1 MDVKQIYA
9 LVNAA
14 TSEVLGKTDLVS
26 EDLSNIVDVGTEI
39 VNASAVDN
47 YVKSLVNRIGKVIF
61 VNRPYSGKVPS
72 VLMDGWEFGSVL
84 QKITAEIP
92 TATENESWE
101 LTDGEEYKQDVF
113 YKPSV
118 SAKFFNSKVTF
129 EVPISITER
138 QVKESFGSAAELNG
152 FISMLYAA
160 VEKSMTIKTDAL
172 VMRTINN
179 MIVSTFASEPQNGE
193 ARAINLLAL
202 YNAKFGKELTA
213 AAAMFDADFVR
224 FASYTIALFAD
235 RFGTISTLF
244 NVGGKARFTSTD
256 RLHIVLLSEFAKAAQ
271 TYLYG
276 DTYHNEFVKLP
287 NAETVPYWQ
296 GSGKN
301 YSFADTATIKT
312 KKTVDG
318 VTTETEITGVLG
330 VMFDRDALGV
340 CNLNRRV
347 TTAYNAKAEFFN
359 NFYKFDAGYFNDT
372 NENFVVFYVA
382 TDTTPITV
390 TKTETHATIS
400 GLPQNVTVDSVLKL
414 TATAANDYEFTTAP
428 TLAYTTKDGNSVTV
442 SFVIDS
448 DDDTKATLE
457 INLANTNIN
466 GTEGITI
473 AAEGA
478 AA

>member
-1 MDVKQIYA
+1 MEVKQIYE

-14 TSEVLGKTDLVS
+14 TGEVLGKTDLVS
-26 EDLSNIVDVGTEI
+26 EDLSNIVDVGTEVI
-39 VNASAVDN
+39 NAAAVDN

-92 TATENESWE
+92 TATENETWE
-101 LTDGEEYKQDVF
+101 LENGEEYKQDVF
-113 YKPSV
+113 YKATV

-152 FISMLYAA
+152 FISMIYAA
-160 VEKSMTIKTDAL
+160 VEKSMTIKTDSL

-179 MIVSTFASEPQNGE
+179 MIVTTFENEPNSGE
-193 ARAINLLAL
+193 ARAINLLQR
-202 YNAKFGKELTA
+202 YNTQFNKQLA
-213 AAAMFDADFVR
+213 ANDAIFDADFVR
-224 FASYTIALFAD
+224 FASYVIALFAD
-235 RFGTISTLF
+235 RFGSISTLF

-271 TYLYG
+271 TYLYS

-287 NAETVPYWQ
+287 QAETVPYWQ
-296 GSGKN
+296 GSGKT
-301 YSFADTATIKT
+301 YAFADTATIKS
-312 KKTVDG
+312 KKTVEG
-318 VTTETEITGVLG
+318 NTTETTHSGILG

-382 TDTTPITV
+382 
-390 TKTETHATIS
+390 
-400 GLPQNVTVDSVLKL
+400 DS
-414 TATAANDYEFTTAP
+414 ES
-428 TLAYTTKDGNSVTV
+428 DG
-442 SFVIDS
+442 
-448 DDDTKATLE
+448 E
-457 INLANTNIN
+457 
-466 GTEGITI
+466 
-473 AAEGA
+473 
-478 AA
+478 